1 MNEVQQRLQVFIKH
15 LGITNMEFEQT
26 AKLSNGFLTNTN
38 EKMRKGSKLLIEA
51 AFPQLNLNWL
61 IKGEG
66 KMLNDTGNTINSYGA
81 NSANAIN
88 GNASVIN
95 NSVTA
100 NRKVP
105 LFDDVATIGGTQT
118 TSDLSVSKTPSDF
131 IDTGDWFR
139 DATAVIRHYGDSMV
153 EYPSGSLLAIKR
165 VEDYRLLMW
174 GRNYCIETTEFR
186 VTKRLQDGGDDFFLG
201 YSSNTETYQDGTLI
215 YAPIKIPKDSIR
227 SIDLVLG
234 CVTKEYS
241 NGTIKL

>member
-1 MNEVQQRLQVFIKH
+1 MNEVQERLQLFIKH
-15 LGITNMEFEQT
+15 IGITNMEFEQI
-26 AKLSNGFLTNTN
+26 AKLSNGFVSSTNA
-38 EKMRKGSKLLIEA
+38 KMRKGSNLLIEA

-66 KMLNDTGNTINSYGA
+66 EMLNDTSNTINSYGT

-95 NSVTA
+95 NELTA

-105 LFDDVATIGGTQT
+105 FFDDVVTIGGTQT
-118 TSDLSVSKTPSDF
+118 IADLSTNRPPSDF

-153 EYPSGSLLAIKR
+153 EYPSGSLLALRR

-186 VTKRLQDGGDDFFLG
+186 ITKRLQDGGDDFILA
-201 YSSNTETYQDGTLI
+201 YSSNTETYKDGTLI
-215 YAPIKIPKDSIR
+215 HAPIKIPKDSIR